1 MTKTPK
7 NWTGKKQ
14 PTNPVKKEQ
23 HVNRK
28 TKEELEHRWENDD
41 WKKQL
46 QDYLEHDRVST
57 LEKSN

>member
-1 MTKTPK
+1 MKTQK
-7 NWTGKKQ
+7 NYTGKKS

-23 HVNRK
+23 HKDRK

-41 WKKQL
+41 WQKQL
-46 QDYLEHDRVST
+46 KEYLEHDRVST